1 MRKVQLYFMKIV
13 QLKSLV
19 WMQKLVVLP
28 INLKRNWETVQKKVK
43 TCETK
48 DFLCIETQKPLCT
61 NSFTKVLNCMIPGW
75 WIAYLF
81 IHSKHN
87 YYSFLKSFYL
97 NCKMNRCKET
107 RYMETPV
114 HLFVKLVYSAKNWYK
129 WNIFPNKIR
138 KQAATIQEI
147 IKLLT
152 KRVHIKLN

>member
-1 MRKVQLYFMKIV
+1 MYVFALFYENCSIKESRLNAKIGSFTDIFKKKLRK
-13 QLKSLV
+13 
-19 WMQKLVVLP
+19 
-28 INLKRNWETVQKKVK
+28 TVQKKVK

-114 HLFVKLVYSAKNWYK
+114 HLFVKLVYSAKNWNK
-129 WNIFPNKIR
+129 WNMFPNKIR
-138 KQAATIQEI
+138 KQAETIQEI
-147 IKLLT
+147 INET
-152 KRVHIKLN
+152 SPH